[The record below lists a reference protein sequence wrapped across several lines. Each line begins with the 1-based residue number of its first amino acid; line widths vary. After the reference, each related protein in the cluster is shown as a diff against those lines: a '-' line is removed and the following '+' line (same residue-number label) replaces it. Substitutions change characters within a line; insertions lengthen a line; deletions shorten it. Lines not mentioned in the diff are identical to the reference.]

1 MAFTAFLDTCTL
13 FGGYLCDTF
22 LRLAEAET
30 YRPLWSADVL
40 DELHRNLLRRGL
52 AESAVDHRIASMRR
66 AFPDAEVTGYQS
78 LVPGLTCDEKD
89 RHVLAAAIR
98 GNADVLVTFNINDFP
113 ASATEP
119 FDLDVIAPDAFLL
132 DQLDLNPAVVIDGLR
147 RQADAYSRP
156 PVSTDELLHR
166 LTAAGVPHFSQ
177 DAQLQL
183 NRPPT

>member
-52 AESAVDHRIASMRR
+52 AEPAVNHRINSMRR
-66 AFPDAEVTGYQS
+66 AFPDADVTGYQS
-78 LVPGLTCDEKD
+78 LMPGLTCDEKD

-98 GNADVLVTFNINDFP
+98 GSADVLVTFNISDFP
-113 ASATEP
+113 ARSTEQ
-119 FDLDVIAPDAFLL
+119 FDLDVITPDDFLL
-132 DQLDLNPAVVIDGLR
+132 DQLDLHPSTVIEALDG
-147 RQADAYSRP
+147 QADAYRRP

-166 LTAAGVPHFSQ
+166 LTAAGVPRFSQ
-177 DAQLQL
+177 DAQLQI
-183 NRPPT
+183 NRPPP